1 MLEDDYLN
9 SVMGITGINLKNDL
23 LGLRDVPVLDYYKL
37 PPPKSV
43 GNGTTTI
50 KDISS
55 RKDIEKVVYF
65 LAQKISHRM
74 IKHNVIGQT
83 IYVKLKSNEL
93 KSVSKSMKIPP
104 TTSYK
109 DIAKHAMVICDLIYK
124 YNYPLRAIRVKVS
137 SLSSASARQLSMF
150 DNFEKDSSIT
160 IDQINSKYGKI
171 FLASNSAAFI
181 NSNPHPQE

>member
-1 MLEDDYLN
+1 
-9 SVMGITGINLKNDL
+9 
-23 LGLRDVPVLDYYKL
+23 
-37 PPPKSV
+37 
-43 GNGTTTI
+43 
-50 KDISS
+50 
-55 RKDIEKVVYF
+55 
-65 LAQKISHRM
+65 
-74 IKHNVIGQT
+74 
-83 IYVKLKSNEL
+83 
-93 KSVSKSMKIPP
+93 
-104 TTSYK
+104 
-109 DIAKHAMVICDLIYK
+109 MVICDLIYK